1 MLQWTGFSYY
11 ITSYITRKSALELG
25 KTNSIILVLY
35 STRYKTSKGS
45 NQVTIFSMLF
55 NKKVCYIAHPNVP
68 NAGCPWSVQAVE
80 SLRLGACH
88 VAVTISPGHWSPAVL
103 A

>member
-1 MLQWTGFSYY
+1 MDRIF
-11 ITSYITRKSALELG
+11 
-25 KTNSIILVLY
+25 VLY
-35 STRYKTSKGS
+35 NILYNQKKCSRIGKNKFNHYSRCYITSKGS

-80 SLRLGACH
+80 SLRLGARH
-88 VAVTISPGHWSPAVL
+88 VAVTISPGHLSPAVL